1 MESDIF
7 EVIEFALARAGY
19 KILDGYKDSVIV
31 RHVNSDTDYIIR
43 VEEIL
48 P

>member
-7 EVIEFALARAGY
+7 EVIENALARAGY
-19 KILDGYKDSVIV
+19 KIMDGDNNSVII
-31 RHVNSDTDYIIR
+31 RHPNSDSDYRIK
-43 VEEIL
+43 VTEEA